1 MAVSGAEYMRGM
13 HILVTV
19 NGLFWIIQCVLYI
32 IVAVLDGI
40 TFHDRGCI
48 HNMVSLTSDL
58 ELLHSSDPSGCA
70 GTDLVD
76 FDNPIALEIQ
86 HQLL

>member
-19 NGLFWIIQCVLYI
+19 NGLFWIVQCVLYI

-40 TFHDRGCI
+40 TFAERDCI
-48 HNMVSLTSDL
+48 NNPVRLTL
-58 ELLHSSDPSGCA
+58 YR
-70 GTDLVD
+70 T
-76 FDNPIALEIQ
+76 PIYL
-86 HQLL
+86 